1 MGKNSRVKKSR
12 KKPPEIP
19 EQLIRGELKRFKRQN
34 QEAMYQKFERII
46 YPITL
51 EEAFLKLIYL
61 ALMTARDKFGF
72 GKERLTRLA
81 DGILNNY
88 ECVADQLVT
97 LQDMSDEIYRITG
110 HRFELS
116 EEDLMKRAKEA
127 VEGKNGDQQ

>member
-1 MGKNSRVKKSR
+1 MKKSR
-12 KKPPEIP
+12 KKPPTIS
-19 EQLIRGELKRFKRQN
+19 EQLIRKELKRFKQQN
-34 QEAMYQKFERII
+34 QEAIYQEFERTV
-46 YPITL
+46 YPIAL

-116 EEDLMKRAKEA
+116 EENLMRRAKEV
-127 VEGKNGDQQ
+127 VEGKNGDQ